1 MLCVAGFVHYCSFDS
16 KTLCGWTQD
25 PQNSP
30 VGQWTLNNK
39 ETETENTGPT
49 LDHTTEDH
57 NGKPLPHLLLQSQQ
71 LLTFTASTLVTTG
84 NYAFKSYG

>member
-1 MLCVAGFVHYCSFDS
+1 MLCVAGFFHYCSFDS

-57 NGKPLPHLLLQSQQ
+57 NGKPLPHLLLQ
-71 LLTFTASTLVTTG
+71 
-84 NYAFKSYG
+84 